1 MPQEI
6 LLTTHALIVKGLR
19 SSQYVDGRLHVKRQ
33 RMSQDPKVLALKIME
48 ELWNKKI
55 LALIDELFAT
65 NCVIHR
71 PDGVLHGLEGA
82 KQLYIAYV
90 TSFPD
95 GHVTVKDIVVVDD
108 EVAIRYTFNGGHQG
122 DRRDIKP
129 IGKAGS
135 VSGAVFFHCADGKV
149 IKQEGAGTVWILCN
163 NAL

>member
-1 MPQEI
+1 
-6 LLTTHALIVKGLR
+6 
-19 SSQYVDGRLHVKRQ
+19 
-33 RMSQDPKVLALKIME
+33 MSKNSKALALKIME

-55 LALIDELFAT
+55 LALIDALFAT

-82 KQLYIAYV
+82 KQLYVAYV

-95 GHVTVKDIVVVDD
+95 GHFTVKDIVVVDD
-108 EVAIRYTFNGGHQG
+108 KVAIRYTFNAGHQG
-122 DRRDIKP
+122 DRRAIKP

-135 VSGAVFFHCADGKV
+135 VSGAVFFHFADGKV

-163 NAL
+163 NSL